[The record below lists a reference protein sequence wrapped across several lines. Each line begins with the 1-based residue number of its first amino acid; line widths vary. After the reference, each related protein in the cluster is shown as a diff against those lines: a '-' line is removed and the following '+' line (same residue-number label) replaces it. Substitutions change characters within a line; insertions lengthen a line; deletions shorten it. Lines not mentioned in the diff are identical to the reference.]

1 MGGLFGGIRNG
12 VSLPCAL
19 ALALLSSCGGA
30 GSQAG
35 TPALRESVGQASVPD
50 LNVAAVQLDAMPC
63 PKGVSAQTW
72 AELKGALREALSARL
87 QVTGDRLQVGAGP
100 SARPKAAADIALRPP
115 HGDAAASVLT
125 YYGSGA
131 LLNWRYYSPGDYD
144 QNGVVGL
151 SDLVPLA
158 VHFGES
164 SGTGNPFAGNTVQ
177 AVIDGDSNGELNL
190 ADIIAIAV
198 NFGVHVEG
206 YRVYAADNTVACP
219 TSADSPNGTGT
230 VYIGGV
236 AFGDAQEPPGGGRK
250 LFNYQVVPTATTRYF
265 WVRPTDGETDGSA
278 SNYVVVVLPPK
289 QGPIAKLAN
298 PPTAQ
303 TLAHIVW
310 NASASFDPDGVVNRY
325 EWDFNDDGVFEF
337 DSGQAPTADFYY
349 YAPGDYTCTVR
360 VTDNDFYTAT
370 TKGTVTVTEK
380 AKWHVTTVEERENA
394 FQNDTPLAGGIKL
407 LDVEGQPAL
416 LYLRKL
422 AQPEPVTGIDHE
434 LVYRRALDAN
444 GEQWGDA
451 IQVGRFNL
459 GAGAAFRGTAAFVGG
474 RPALAYKY
482 AANDAGGGTVFD
494 PRYIC
499 ADDGVGSSWSSWH
512 SLPENLSLSGLV
524 DYGGKPL
531 LLGYDSGTGN
541 RQGSLATDAGG
552 ASWSEWRDLGIQA
565 SGVSVAVIGGRLACL
580 DTGTDL
586 GYSRAID
593 ADFTQWPPPVP
604 VNPLEQA
611 GEGAQLLEVNG
622 LPAAVYFDENDLSL
636 KFRLGRTVDG
646 EFYDPPL
653 ILTPWCD
660 SGDKFEAFLMD
671 GRPAVFYYDRFD
683 GKLKLVIANTQ
694 AADYWTLP
702 SEVPYDTTLWF
713 ATDTWTNTGVSAV
726 AGSPA
731 FAHLTQVQPG
741 DWLIG
746 GYRLEYGSYW

>member
-1 MGGLFGGIRNG
+1 MGFMRALMLLVAGGCLAVVAIVASGCEGLAPKSNPPPAAPAGRA
-12 VSLPCAL
+12 SLP
-19 ALALLSSCGGA
+19 
-30 GSQAG
+30 
-35 TPALRESVGQASVPD
+35 VGR
-50 LNVAAVQLDAMPC
+50 AAVPANIPDALSQLDSLPC
-63 PKGVSAQTW
+63 PKGVSQRTW
-72 AELKGALREALSARL
+72 AELTGALGEALRGKTASEL
-87 QVTGDRLQVGAGP
+87 
-100 SARPKAAADIALRPP
+100 ALEPP
-115 HGDAAASVLT
+115 HGDAAASTLV
-125 YYGSGA
+125 YSAAGA
-131 LLNWRYYSPGDYD
+131 LLNWGYFSPGDYD

-164 SGTGNPFAGNTVQ
+164 TGTGDAFPENSIG
-177 AVIDGDSNGELNL
+177 AVIDGDGNGELNL
-190 ADIIAIAV
+190 ADIIAIAL
-198 NFGVHVEG
+198 NFGVYVEG
-206 YRVYAADNTVACP
+206 YRIYAADNTAAYP
-219 TSADSPNGTGT
+219 PSPDSSNGTGA
-230 VYIGGV
+230 IFIGV
-236 AFGDAQEPPGGGRK
+236 ASMSLAVEPPTGGRK
-250 LFNYQVVPTATTRYF
+250 AFNYQVVPTYAPRYF
-265 WVRPTDGETDGSA
+265 WVRPTDGETDGAA

-289 QGPIAKLAN
+289 QGPIAKLDY
-298 PPTAQ
+298 PPAAE

-310 NASASFDPDGVVNRY
+310 NASMSFDPDGVISRY
-325 EWDFNDDGVFEF
+325 EWDFNADGVYEF

-360 VTDNDFYTAT
+360 VTDNDFYTDT
-370 TKGTVTVTEK
+370 ETGHVTVTEK

-394 FQNDTPLAGGIKL
+394 FQNDAPLGGGIEL
-407 LDVEGQPAL
+407 LDVQGQPAL

-422 AQPEPVTGIDHE
+422 AVVEPVTGIDRE
-434 LVYRRALDAN
+434 LAYRRALDAN

-512 SLPENLSLSGLV
+512 SLTGAALSLSGLME
-524 DYGGKPL
+524 YGGKPL
-531 LLGYDSGTGN
+531 LLGLDGSTGFG
-541 RQGSLATDAGG
+541 QASLATDEGG
-552 ASWSEWRDLGIQA
+552 ASWSVWRNLGIQLV
-565 SGVSVAVIGGRLACL
+565 GLPSVAVIGGRLAFM
-580 DTGTDL
+580 DAGSDL
-586 GYSRAID
+586 GYSRALD
-593 ADFTQWPPPVP
+593 ADFTQWSLPVP

-611 GEGAQLLEVNG
+611 GEGAQLLEVDG
-622 LPAAVYFDENDLSL
+622 LPGVVYYDENDRSL
-636 KFRLGRTVDG
+636 KFRMGRTPDG

-660 SGDKFEAFLMD
+660 SGDKFEALLVD

-702 SEVPYDTTLWF
+702 SEVSYPTGLQF
-713 ATDTWTNTGVSAV
+713 ATDIWGNTALSGV

-741 DWLIG
+741 EWLRG